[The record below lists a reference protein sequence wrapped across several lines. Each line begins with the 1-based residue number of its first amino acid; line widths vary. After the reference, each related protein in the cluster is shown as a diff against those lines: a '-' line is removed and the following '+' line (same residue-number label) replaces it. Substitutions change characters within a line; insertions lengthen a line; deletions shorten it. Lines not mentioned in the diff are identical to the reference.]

1 LTLARNFA
9 VRLAEVERRIA
20 EACRRAGRSRGEV
33 NVIAVTKYVTADEAV
48 RLVEAGIVHIG
59 ENRWPDAREKAEKL
73 AGRATLHFIGTLQT
87 RKVRHVVGRFQY
99 IHSLDRLSLAEEIEK
114 RAAALGVAVPCFLQV
129 NVSGEATKHG
139 VAPEEL
145 FRLAEGLRGLSHV
158 RPVGLMT
165 MAPHES
171 DPERTR
177 PVFRELRRLLAEL
190 NARAILDHELTEL
203 SMGMSND
210 FEVAVE
216 EGATWVRLG
225 GVLVGQ
231 AGPAGDGAEGAP
243 ASGDGE
249 RSGESWE
256 SSTAF

>member
-1 LTLARNFA
+1 MLTSAHPLAIRLQQ
-9 VRLAEVERRIA
+9 VEHRLAQ
-20 EACRRAGRSRGEV
+20 ACQRAGRRRDEV
-33 NVIAVTKYVTADEAV
+33 NVIAVTKYVSADTAEA
-48 RLVEAGIVHIG
+48 LVNAGVVHIG
-59 ENRWPDAREKAEKL
+59 ENRWPDAREKVERL
-73 AGRATLHFIGTLQT
+73 AGRATFHFIGTLQS
-87 RKVRHVVGRFQY
+87 RKVKEVIGRFSY
-99 IHSLDRLSLAEEIEK
+99 IHSVDRASLAEEINR
-114 RAAALGVAVPCFLQV
+114 RASAAGLVVPCFLQV

-145 FRLAEGLRGLSHV
+145 FELARVVRGLPHL

-177 PVFRELRRLLAEL
+177 PVFRGLRQLRDEL

-210 FEVAVE
+210 FEIAVE

-225 GVLVGQ
+225 TVLVGPADEPGED
-231 AGPAGDGAEGAP
+231 AGRAFQI
-243 ASGDGE
+243 DGE
-249 RSGESWE
+249 RSER
-256 SSTAF
+256 A